1 MFVDK
6 FRLQELTQLTVARTG
21 QIGHQQGTEG
31 SIVKRPLR
39 VSISRGSGNIVGAGA
54 IWPCATKLALDSKQT
69 MHRSIHRRLFM
80 TMPFS
85 EFSCWGTLLD
95 VGVQRGSSRQYV
107 SIWPDSWAPRL
118 VSLSQELVILA
129 HFWGHKAVNWR
140 VRRFL
145 SALLKKAMSFVFI
158 NFLASFRQFSY
169 NYLIF
174 NYFLASFP
182 HSLFCCVCLQ

>member
-1 MFVDK
+1 
-6 FRLQELTQLTVARTG
+6 
-21 QIGHQQGTEG
+21 
-31 SIVKRPLR
+31 
-39 VSISRGSGNIVGAGA
+39 
-54 IWPCATKLALDSKQT
+54 
-69 MHRSIHRRLFM
+69 
-80 TMPFS
+80 MPFS

-107 SIWPDSWAPRL
+107 SIWPDSWAREAR
-118 VSLSQELVILA
+118 SAFARAGDSCS
-129 HFWGHKAVNWR
+129 FWGHKAVNWR